1 MAGQMHTLTAKL
13 AEVQRQ
19 LELQHQIDRD
29 RTQAAAAAAS
39 AAAVAQ
45 RQLFVRLAGSATA
58 MAATVARA
66 VPDCEA
72 LRAIQQVRVAVATF
86 LHAKPHLRL

>member
-45 RQLFVRLAGSATA
+45 RQLFVRMASSAAA

-72 LRAIQQVRVAVATF
+72 MRAIQQVRVAVAAF